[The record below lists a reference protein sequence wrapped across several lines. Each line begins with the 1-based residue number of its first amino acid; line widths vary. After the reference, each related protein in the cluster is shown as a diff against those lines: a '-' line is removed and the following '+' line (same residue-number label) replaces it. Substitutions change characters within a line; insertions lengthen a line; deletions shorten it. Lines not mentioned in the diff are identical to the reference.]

1 MASHPSL
8 PHLPKL
14 PPLDL
19 PVPVDRPAGPFPE
32 PFSPTLQ
39 FRHPASPRQPP
50 SRQSLSPP
58 PPLRKS
64 ISVDSF
70 VTSPT
75 PRPPRE
81 PQPPAARG
89 FVAGLT
95 SPFRRE
101 SVVDLRSGRNRG
113 ASVSSVREQQQRDS
127 DADRQPRLPS
137 LKGSDQPRLP
147 VRGGE
152 LPLPSRTTPSATDST
167 ISLSAISTDQFHQ
180 PVPRRTVTSIV
191 DSGRARSMSNGAQSQ
206 PQNRRILINTQVP
219 SIPPP
224 PPALSENVTLIVIGV
239 SGCGKSQAIR
249 KGLSGFNLS
258 DPLPSTVQR
267 VVGDISAPLYTYRLG
282 TVIRDKF
289 PDSPLTVIEIDIAL
303 TDAHIPRGH
312 LWPEAVPCLDGAVIC
327 YDSADRNSFKPVEQ
341 LLRAYHAMRL
351 PIIVLACKADLD
363 PQIQPDFASSFLNQ
377 YRAGL
382 VEVSVVNDAG
392 RDKLRRSFDWL
403 LKAVFRHRQAID
415 TINLPDHTYLNPASP
430 DILVSPPPWDNS
442 RTATPTTTQPRP
454 PPQQPLPTPSAY
466 HSQYV
471 NSSDMSVTVNGTL
484 NTVFPRSQVN
494 EDLGQTRLVN
504 PPSAT
509 EVPYEESAMPHPH
522 QEYEDGEIVEPSL
535 DDTQQSSSTNAMEKD
550 KPKPAQFATLD
561 TLLDKLLFIA
571 VSGDDPSFISSF
583 LLTYRRFCTP
593 RSVLLAMQKKM
604 RQLDEPSGDPMF
616 SCFAQMRICH
626 LLEVWIVEYPSDFAV
641 KGTAGALHALI
652 RSILAKT
659 HLLHY
664 GSQLLPFL
672 EVLPTLQDEDAI
684 WATQPDITDESDVE
698 SFLED
703 EDYFQIDEGE
713 QEASEVSSSRLPPP
727 NIPPPIPPSQP
738 VNSPIPPSSSSVRDR
753 RPSLPLVRSL
763 GLAFNSS
770 SDHDPTSKQQ
780 LKDLVRVANE
790 VMTLEA
796 SEVAEEITRVEA
808 KYFLDITNRDWM
820 HFVFL
825 KQKKPDDP
833 IVAFNTIAN
842 HIGDWVVSLILCHD
856 RAQRRARQMEK
867 MVDIAARLRSLNN
880 YSALR
885 AFVAGINSAMYPGD
899 ETMEL
904 FKSRSPEQAKNLQS
918 WEVLLQQLRAHRAY
932 RLALRNSKG
941 SCIPAMEVHIAD
953 MVKAQENNRDHKEDD
968 PERIHWAKFSMMG
981 RFVSITTQCQN
992 QCRSST
998 DYNFKERTKIS
1009 DLFTKRTVMSLEL
1022 QRIRLK
1028 DPEEPDGQTTRR
1040 LFFW

>member
-1 MASHPSL
+1 M
-8 PHLPKL
+8 
-14 PPLDL
+14 
-19 PVPVDRPAGPFPE
+19 
-32 PFSPTLQ
+32 
-39 FRHPASPRQPP
+39 
-50 SRQSLSPP
+50 
-58 PPLRKS
+58 
-64 ISVDSF
+64 
-70 VTSPT
+70 
-75 PRPPRE
+75 
-81 PQPPAARG
+81 
-89 FVAGLT
+89 
-95 SPFRRE
+95 
-101 SVVDLRSGRNRG
+101 
-113 ASVSSVREQQQRDS
+113 
-127 DADRQPRLPS
+127 
-137 LKGSDQPRLP
+137 
-147 VRGGE
+147 
-152 LPLPSRTTPSATDST
+152 
-167 ISLSAISTDQFHQ
+167 
-180 PVPRRTVTSIV
+180 
-191 DSGRARSMSNGAQSQ
+191 
-206 PQNRRILINTQVP
+206 
-219 SIPPP
+219 
-224 PPALSENVTLIVIGV
+224 SENVTLIVIGV

-249 KGLSGFNLS
+249 KGLSGYHLS

-267 VVGDISAPLYTYRLG
+267 VVGDISAPLYSYRLG
-282 TVIRDKF
+282 TIIRDKV
-289 PDSPLTVIEIDIAL
+289 PDCPLTVIEIDIA
-303 TDAHIPRGH
+303 TGDGHIPRGH

-327 YDSADRNSFKPVEQ
+327 YDSGNRSSFMPVEQ

-363 PQIQPDFASSFLNQ
+363 PQIRPEFASTLLNP

-382 VEVSVVNDAG
+382 VEVSVISDPG

-415 TINLPDHTYLNPASP
+415 TINLPDQTYLNPASP
-430 DILVSPPPWDNS
+430 DILSPPPWDNS
-442 RTATPTTTQPRP
+442 RTATPTTAQPR
-454 PPQQPLPTPSAY
+454 PPQQPLPAPPVHY
-466 HSQYV
+466 PNHVQYPV
-471 NSSDMSVTVNGTL
+471 PTERLTTVNGFTAAASSHPQEDE
-484 NTVFPRSQVN
+484 NPSQRLLVDLPPPIGFSSGEDIPSQAIN
-494 EDLGQTRLVN
+494 EVDE
-504 PPSAT
+504 A
-509 EVPYEESAMPHPH
+509 EM
-522 QEYEDGEIVEPSL
+522 VEPVL
-535 DDTQQSSSTNAMEKD
+535 NGAQQNGVDSREKD

-626 LLEVWIVEYPSDFAV
+626 LLEVWINDYGDDFAV

-672 EVLPTLQDEDAI
+672 ESLPGLEDEDAA
-684 WATQPDITDESDVE
+684 WAVQPEVTDESDGE
-698 SFLED
+698 SFMD
-703 EDYFQIDEGE
+703 DDDYSQPDGDVD
-713 QEASEVSSSRLPPP
+713 QGASSSRAPIVD
-727 NIPPPIPPSQP
+727 NIPPDMLL
-738 VNSPIPPSSSSVRDR
+738 SSSASRPALVDPITSTNVRDR
-753 RPSLPLVRSL
+753 KSSAVMRSL
-763 GLAFNSS
+763 GLSLNNSIE
-770 SDHDPTSKQQ
+770 HDPTSKQQ
-780 LKDLVRVANE
+780 LKELVRAANDI
-790 VMTLEA
+790 MAFDA
-796 SEVAEEITRVEA
+796 SEVAEEITRVEVQ
-808 KYFLDITNRDWM
+808 YFKAIKNRHWM

-825 KQKKPDDP
+825 KQKAKNDP

-856 RAQRRARQMEK
+856 KAQRRARQMEK
-867 MVDIAARLRSLNN
+867 MVDIAARLRTLNN

-885 AFVAGINSAMYPGD
+885 AFVAGINSSTYPGD

-981 RFVSITTQCQN
+981 RFVSITAQCQS
-992 QCRSST
+992 QCQSST
-998 DYNFKERTKIS
+998 DYDFPERTHIS
-1009 DLFTKRTVMSLEL
+1009 DLFLKRTVMSSEL
-1022 QRIRLK
+1022 QRARLR
-1028 DPEEPDGQTTRR
+1028 DPEEPDGQPTRSR